1 MNANPPIRQRAITY
15 LQRLLLSTQLSL
27 SQSTQ
32 PIFDRVLFPIMDE
45 LLKSPDPALA
55 ETRLRTAGLLC
66 KVFLAD
72 ATRLADSPEGVIP
85 VFTRLLTIMERMVR
99 SEKDGMVSWFS
110 ISRTTANDLERGRR
124 VVEEC
129 TLGPKFRSITRSTP
143 FIRQ

>member
-27 SQSTQ
+27 AQSTQ

-72 ATRLADSPEGVIP
+72 ATRLAESPEGVVPI
-85 VFTRLLTIMERMVR
+85 FTRLLTIMERMVR
-99 SEKDGMVSWFS
+99 SEKDGMVSRFLS
-110 ISRTTANDLERGRR
+110 HRTLTDYSERGRR
-124 VVEEC
+124 IAEERPSGSELC
-129 TLGPKFRSITRSTP
+129 SITRTAP
-143 FIRQ
+143 

>member
-15 LQRLLLSTQLSL
+15 LQRLLLSTHLSL

-72 ATRLADSPEGVIP
+72 ATRLAESPDGVVPI
-85 VFTRLLTIMERMVR
+85 FTRLLTIMERMVR
-99 SEKDGMVSWFS
+99 SEKDGMVGHSLRLFK
-110 ISRTTANDLERGRR
+110 TE
-124 VVEEC
+124 
-129 TLGPKFRSITRSTP
+129 
-143 FIRQ
+143 